1 MDGAWETRERVVVAV
16 TGHAA
21 DESLIR
27 RAARV
32 AGRARGDLL
41 GVHVE
46 AGDGLAERAGPD
58 LEKHRRLISELGG
71 TYHEVVGDKV
81 GVALIRFAEAE
92 KATQLVLG
100 ESRHKQRRWLPRSSV
115 TAGVLRQASGVDL
128 HVIARAGP
136 KPAPRA
142 PRRRPLRPPPAPPP
156 RPQVARPPAAR

>member
-27 RAARV
+27 RAARI
-32 AGRARGDLL
+32 AGRTRGDLL

-81 GVALIRFAEAE
+81 AVALIRFAEAE

-100 ESRHKQRRWLPRSSV
+100 ESRHKQRRWLARSSV
-115 TAGVLRQASGVDL
+115 TAGGVRPASRLDVPSL
-128 HVIARAGP
+128 
-136 KPAPRA
+136 
-142 PRRRPLRPPPAPPP
+142 P
-156 RPQVARPPAAR
+156 RPGAQTGT